1 MEASLPIEHS
11 ESLGNMMAKGA
22 AWMTTFNIV
31 DRCTAVVSTSI
42 LARLLVPE
50 DFGLVALATS
60 TIAVL
65 EVLGAFGLETALV
78 QRADASREHFDSVWT
93 FNLLFGLGLGL
104 IVIAL
109 ARPIVFFYRD
119 PRLFSVLLVLGL
131 RQAIQGFENVGIVA
145 FRKEL
150 RFDKEFKFLVTKRLA
165 TTVLVTLPLAY
176 FLRNYWAL
184 LGGSL
189 AGTCISVVVSYAIH
203 PFRPRISLAGFSQ
216 LMTFSKWLFLTS
228 VVEFLYSRSA
238 SLILG
243 RWAGAGALGSLSV
256 AREIASLAS
265 RELAAPVNRAVFPGY
280 SKLEGDRA
288 MLRGMFLRVTSI
300 LLLLIMP
307 AGIGL
312 CLLAEPIVLL
322 VLGNKWHETVP
333 LIQILAING
342 VLTVFLSTAHHL
354 NLAVGMSRSTSLV
367 LASHAGITIPLMLW
381 MVPAFGSYGVV
392 VAMLTASIA
401 TAPLNV
407 VLLGRA
413 IQFGIREIVDIMWSP
428 LASSLV
434 MSIVV
439 LSIKL
444 YWEIPATVTGR
455 VAYVVAVSG
464 IGALVYA
471 ACVFLLWRWQAN
483 PDSAEA
489 WIWRQVTNIL
499 NDICG
504 RIRVSYRQMLCAK
517 ELHK

>member
-1 MEASLPIEHS
+1 
-11 ESLGNMMAKGA
+11 
-22 AWMTTFNIV
+22 
-31 DRCTAVVSTSI
+31 
-42 LARLLVPE
+42 
-50 DFGLVALATS
+50 
-60 TIAVL
+60 
-65 EVLGAFGLETALV
+65 
-78 QRADASREHFDSVWT
+78 
-93 FNLLFGLGLGL
+93 
-104 IVIAL
+104 
-109 ARPIVFFYRD
+109 
-119 PRLFSVLLVLGL
+119 
-131 RQAIQGFENVGIVA
+131 
-145 FRKEL
+145 
-150 RFDKEFKFLVTKRLA
+150 
-165 TTVLVTLPLAY
+165 
-176 FLRNYWAL
+176 
-184 LGGSL
+184 
-189 AGTCISVVVSYAIH
+189 
-203 PFRPRISLAGFSQ
+203 
-216 LMTFSKWLFLTS
+216 MTFSKWLFLTS

-238 SLILG
+238 SLIVG
-243 RWAGAGALGSLSV
+243 RWAGPAALGSLSM
-256 AREIASLAS
+256 AREIASMAS

-280 SKLEGDRA
+280 AKLEGDRTT
-288 MLRGMFLRVTSI
+288 LRGKFLKVTSI
-300 LLLLIMP
+300 LLLFIMP

-381 MVPAFGSYGVV
+381 MVPAFGSYGAV
-392 VAMLTASIA
+392 VAMLTASIV

-434 MSIVV
+434 MSVVV

-444 YWEIPATVTGR
+444 HWEIPATVTGR
-455 VAYVVAVSG
+455 VAYVVAASG
-464 IGALVYA
+464 IGASVYA